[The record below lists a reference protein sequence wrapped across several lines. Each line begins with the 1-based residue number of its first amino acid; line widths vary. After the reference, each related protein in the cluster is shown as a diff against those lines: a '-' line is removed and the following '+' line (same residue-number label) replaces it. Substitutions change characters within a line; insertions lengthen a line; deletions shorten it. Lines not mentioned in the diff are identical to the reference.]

1 MGVAAFTVVDYLM
14 YFSMLIFYGV
24 GDGISPLVS
33 VNFGAKKP
41 DRIFTF
47 FKMGLLTNLIIAAFV
62 TVLLLSLSEEMV
74 GIFLPSGEED
84 ISKLSISIVSIV
96 WPMLIF
102 AGVNVAFI
110 SYFTG
115 MHCAKESAL
124 IALAR
129 SIIFPILL
137 VLLFWNLFGFM
148 SAFYALPVSE
158 LCVFIMSIFIF
169 KNRLPKNLINV

>member
-1 MGVAAFTVVDYLM
+1 M
-14 YFSMLIFYGV
+14 
-24 GDGISPLVS
+24 
-33 VNFGAKKP
+33 
-41 DRIFTF
+41 
-47 FKMGLLTNLIIAAFV
+47 
-62 TVLLLSLSEEMV
+62 
-74 GIFLPSGEED
+74 PSGEED
-84 ISKLSISIVSIV
+84 ISKLAISIVSIV

-137 VLLFWNLFGFM
+137 ILLFWNLFGFM

-169 KNRLPKNLINV
+169 KNRLPKNLINI